1 MAFIPAR
8 ERQKIVWL
16 RPIGPSSVTFAMD
29 DPRNDFAVAFAGVI
43 LERRVTM
50 GIGSQAELGRLV
62 GVSEA
67 TAGRW
72 ERHDGHLPGAWELLR
87 LCEVLDVTPEELLHP
102 EPLTPRERELTRRA
116 VRRVRRPQAPRDASG
131 PAA

>member
-1 MAFIPAR
+1 MAANPAR
-8 ERQKIVWL
+8 GRQNIVWL
-16 RPIGPSSVTFAMD
+16 RPPGVGSVILAMD
-29 DPRNDFAVAFAGVI
+29 DPRTEYAFAFAGVL
-43 LERRVTM
+43 LERREAM
-50 GIGSQAELGRLV
+50 GISSQAELGRLV

-72 ERHDGHLPGAWELLR
+72 ERHDGHLPDAWELLR

-116 VRRVRRPQAPRDASG
+116 IRRVGRPRGRRDASG